1 MSAAEE
7 APRPLAE
14 DLAGVAAE
22 LVACGS
28 LEMAAD
34 GPDLVPR
41 IAALLPAGTPVY
53 VNHLPR
59 RRLADSLPVL
69 LALAA
74 AGLEPVPHLAARRL
88 ASRREAQAFLND
100 AVKRAGVRKLML
112 IGGDLPQPQGPY
124 GDAAALLADCVADC
138 GVRQIGIAAY
148 PEGHPR
154 IPTPRLAAA
163 LEEKLARAA
172 AAGIAPYLVTQF
184 SFAPARI
191 LAFVAD
197 IARRHPALP
206 IYVGLAGPATPA
218 TLIRFA
224 QRCGVSASLRA
235 LQAQG
240 MRAVRLFTH
249 ADPSEQ
255 LIALAR
261 HRLGGSA
268 GNVVGVHLY
277 SFGGVVRTAAW
288 MHARI
293 TRAAPGP
300 DGNAAKAR

>member
-7 APRPLAE
+7 APRSLAE

-34 GPDLVPR
+34 GPALVPR

-59 RRLADSLPVL
+59 RRLADSLPAL
-69 LALAA
+69 RALAD

-88 ASRREAQAFLND
+88 SSRREAQAFLED

-124 GDAAALLADCVADC
+124 RDAAALLDDCVADC

-148 PEGHPR
+148 PEGHPT
-154 IPTPRLAAA
+154 IATPRLATA

-191 LAFVAD
+191 LAFVAE
-197 IARRHPALP
+197 IARRHPTVP
-206 IYVGLAGPATPA
+206 IYAGLAGPATPA
-218 TLIRFA
+218 TLVRFA

-277 SFGGVVRTAAW
+277 SFGGVVQTAAW

-293 TRAAPGP
+293 TRASP
-300 DGNAAKAR
+300 DPEGVAATR

>member
-1 MSAAEE
+1 MSAAEA
-7 APRPLAE
+7 APRALAE
-14 DLAGVAAE
+14 DLAGVATE

-28 LEMAAD
+28 LEMGAD
-34 GPDLVPR
+34 GPDLAPR
-41 IAALLPAGTPVY
+41 IAALLPTGTPVY

-59 RRLADSLPVL
+59 RRLADGFPAL

-88 ASRREAQAFLND
+88 SSRREAQDFLQD
-100 AVKRAGVRKLML
+100 AVKRAGVCKLML
-112 IGGDLPQPQGPY
+112 IGGDVPQPQGPY
-124 GDAAALLADCVADC
+124 GDAAALLGDCADC
-138 GVRQIGIAAY
+138 GVRQIGFAAY
-148 PEGHPR
+148 PEGHPT
-154 IPTPRLAAA
+154 IPTPRLTAVLA
-163 LEEKLARAA
+163 EKLARAA
-172 AAGIAPYLVTQF
+172 AAGIVPYLVTQF

-191 LAFVAD
+191 LAFTAE
-197 IARRHPALP
+197 IARRHPAVP

-218 TLIRFA
+218 TLLRFA

-235 LQAQG
+235 LQAEG

-261 HRLGGSA
+261 HRLSGSA

-277 SFGGVVRTAAW
+277 SFGGVVTTAAW

-293 TRAAPGP
+293 TGS
-300 DGNAAKAR
+300 

>member
-1 MSAAEE
+1 MSAAEA
-7 APRPLAE
+7 APRALSG
-14 DLAGVAAE
+14 DLAGVATE

-28 LEMAAD
+28 LEMGAD
-34 GPDLVPR
+34 GPDLAPR

-59 RRLADSLPVL
+59 RRLADSLPAL

-88 ASRREAQAFLND
+88 SSRQEAQALLQD

-112 IGGDLPQPQGPY
+112 IGGDLPRPQGPY
-124 GDAAALLADCVADC
+124 GDAAALLGDCLADC
-138 GVRQIGIAAY
+138 GVRQIGFAAY
-148 PEGHPR
+148 PEGHPT

-163 LEEKLARAA
+163 LEEKLAQAA
-172 AAGIAPYLVTQF
+172 AAGIVPYLVTQF

-191 LAFVAD
+191 LAFAAE
-197 IARRHPALP
+197 IARRHPTVP

-218 TLIRFA
+218 TLMRFA

-235 LQAQG
+235 LQAEG
-240 MRAVRLFTH
+240 MRAVRLFTR
-249 ADPSEQ
+249 ADPGEQ

-261 HRLGGSA
+261 HRLSGSA

-293 TRAAPGP
+293 TGS
-300 DGNAAKAR
+300 

>member
-1 MSAAEE
+1 MSAAEA
-7 APRPLAE
+7 APRVLAQ
-14 DLAGVAAE
+14 DLAGVATE

-28 LEMAAD
+28 LEMGAD
-34 GPDLVPR
+34 GPDLAPR

-59 RRLADSLPVL
+59 RGLADGLPAL

-88 ASRREAQAFLND
+88 SSRCEAQAFLQD

-124 GDAAALLADCVADC
+124 RDAAALLGDCADC
-138 GVRQIGIAAY
+138 GVRQIGFAAY
-148 PEGHPR
+148 PEGHPT
-154 IPTPRLAAA
+154 ISTPRLTAA

-172 AAGIAPYLVTQF
+172 ATGIVPYLVTQF

-191 LAFVAD
+191 LAFTAE
-197 IARRHPALP
+197 IARRHPAVP

-218 TLIRFA
+218 TLLRFA

-235 LQAQG
+235 LQAEG
-240 MRAVRLFTH
+240 MRAVRLFTR
-249 ADPSEQ
+249 ADPGEQ

-261 HRLGGSA
+261 HRLSGSA

-277 SFGGVVRTAAW
+277 SFGGVFKTAAW

-293 TRAAPGP
+293 TAS
-300 DGNAAKAR
+300 

>member
-1 MSAAEE
+1 MSAAEA
-7 APRPLAE
+7 APRALSE
-14 DLAGVAAE
+14 DLAGVATE

-28 LEMAAD
+28 LEMGAD
-34 GPDLVPR
+34 GPDLAPR

-59 RRLADSLPVL
+59 RRLADSLPAL

-88 ASRREAQAFLND
+88 SSRREAQDFLQD
-100 AVKRAGVRKLML
+100 AVKRAGVCKLML
-112 IGGDLPQPQGPY
+112 IGGDVPQPQGPY
-124 GDAAALLADCVADC
+124 GDAAALLGDCADC
-138 GVRQIGIAAY
+138 GVRQIGFAAY
-148 PEGHPR
+148 PEGHPT
-154 IPTPRLAAA
+154 IPTPRLTAA
-163 LEEKLARAA
+163 LAEKLARAA
-172 AAGIAPYLVTQF
+172 AAGIVPYLVTQF

-191 LAFVAD
+191 LAFTAE
-197 IARRHPALP
+197 IARRHPAVP

-218 TLIRFA
+218 TLMRFA

-235 LQAQG
+235 LQAEG

-261 HRLGGSA
+261 HRLSGSA

-293 TRAAPGP
+293 TGS
-300 DGNAAKAR
+300 

>member
-1 MSAAEE
+1 MSAAEA
-7 APRPLAE
+7 APRALSG
-14 DLAGVAAE
+14 DLAGVATE

-28 LEMAAD
+28 LEMGAD
-34 GPDLVPR
+34 GPDLAPR
-41 IAALLPAGTPVY
+41 IAALLPTGTPVY

-59 RRLADSLPVL
+59 RRLADGFPAL

-88 ASRREAQAFLND
+88 SSRREAQDFLQD
-100 AVKRAGVRKLML
+100 AVKRAGVCKLML
-112 IGGDLPQPQGPY
+112 IGGDVPQPQGPY
-124 GDAAALLADCVADC
+124 GDAAALLGDCADC
-138 GVRQIGIAAY
+138 GVRQIGFAAY
-148 PEGHPR
+148 PEGHPT
-154 IPTPRLAAA
+154 IPTPRLTAA
-163 LEEKLARAA
+163 LAEKLARAA
-172 AAGIAPYLVTQF
+172 AAGIVPYLVTQF

-191 LAFVAD
+191 LAFTAE
-197 IARRHPALP
+197 IARRHPAVP

-218 TLIRFA
+218 TLLRFA

-235 LQAQG
+235 LQAEG

-261 HRLGGSA
+261 HRLSGSA

-293 TRAAPGP
+293 TGS
-300 DGNAAKAR
+300 

>member
-1 MSAAEE
+1 MSAAE
-7 APRPLAE
+7 AVPRALAE
-14 DLAGVAAE
+14 DLAGVATE

-28 LEMAAD
+28 LEMGAD
-34 GPDLVPR
+34 GPDLASR

-59 RRLADSLPVL
+59 RRLVDSLPAL
-69 LALAA
+69 IALAA
-74 AGLEPVPHLAARRL
+74 VGLEPVPHLAARRL
-88 ASRREAQAFLND
+88 SSRHEAEAFLHD
-100 AVKRAGVRKLML
+100 AVKQAGVRKLML

-124 GDAAALLADCVADC
+124 RDAAALLGDCLDC
-138 GVRQIGIAAY
+138 GVRQIGFAAY
-148 PEGHPR
+148 PEGHPT
-154 IPTPRLAAA
+154 IPTPHLAAA

-172 AAGIAPYLVTQF
+172 TAGILPYLVTQF

-191 LAFVAD
+191 LAFAAEN
-197 IARRHPALP
+197 ARRHPAVP

-218 TLIRFA
+218 TLLRFA

-235 LQAQG
+235 LQAEG

-261 HRLGGSA
+261 HRLSGSA

-277 SFGGVVRTAAW
+277 SFGGVLKTAAW

-293 TRAAPGP
+293 TGS
-300 DGNAAKAR
+300 

>member
-34 GPDLVPR
+34 GPALVPR

-88 ASRREAQAFLND
+88 SSRREAQAFLDD

-124 GDAAALLADCVADC
+124 GDAAALLGDCVADC

-154 IPTPRLAAA
+154 IATPRLAAA
-163 LEEKLARAA
+163 LEEKLALAA

-277 SFGGVVRTAAW
+277 SFGGVVKTADW

-300 DGNAAKAR
+300 DGMAAKAR

>member
-1 MSAAEE
+1 MSATE
-7 APRPLAE
+7 AVPRTLAE
-14 DLAGVAAE
+14 DLAGVATE

-28 LEMAAD
+28 LEMGAD
-34 GPDLVPR
+34 GPDLAPR

-59 RRLADSLPVL
+59 RQLADSLPAL

-88 ASRREAQAFLND
+88 SSRQEAQALLQD

-112 IGGDLPQPQGPY
+112 IGGDLPRPQGPY
-124 GDAAALLADCVADC
+124 GDAAALLGDCLADC
-138 GVRQIGIAAY
+138 GVRQIGFAAY
-148 PEGHPR
+148 PEGHPT

-163 LEEKLARAA
+163 LEEKLAQAA
-172 AAGIAPYLVTQF
+172 AAGIVPYLVTQF

-191 LAFVAD
+191 LAFAAE
-197 IARRHPALP
+197 IARRHPAVP

-218 TLIRFA
+218 TLLRFA

-235 LQAQG
+235 LQAEG

-261 HRLGGSA
+261 HRLSGSA

-277 SFGGVVRTAAW
+277 SFGGVVTTAAW

-293 TRAAPGP
+293 TGS
-300 DGNAAKAR
+300 

>member
-1 MSAAEE
+1 MSAAEV
-7 APRPLAE
+7 APRALAE
-14 DLAGVAAE
+14 DLAGVATE

-28 LEMAAD
+28 LEMGAD
-34 GPDLVPR
+34 GPELAPR

-59 RRLADSLPVL
+59 RRLADGLPAL

-88 ASRREAQAFLND
+88 SSRREAQGFLQD

-124 GDAAALLADCVADC
+124 IDAAALLGDWADC
-138 GVRQIGIAAY
+138 GVRQIGFAAY

-172 AAGIAPYLVTQF
+172 AAGVVPYLVTQF
-184 SFAPARI
+184 SFAPSRI
-191 LAFVAD
+191 LAFTAE
-197 IARRHPALP
+197 IARRHPAVP
-206 IYVGLAGPATPA
+206 IYVGLAGPAAPA
-218 TLIRFA
+218 TLLRFA

-235 LQAQG
+235 LQAEG

-261 HRLGGSA
+261 HRLSGSA

-277 SFGGVVRTAAW
+277 SFGGVLKTAAW

-293 TRAAPGP
+293 TGS
-300 DGNAAKAR
+300 